1 MPKVKNLVENRKIYN
16 SAPLPFVGQ
25 KRNFLKHFR
34 ALINQHIPDDG
45 ENWTIVDVF
54 GGSGL
59 LAHNAKCLKPKATV
73 IYNDY
78 DGYTER
84 LKNITDIN
92 RLRQIIYNILEP
104 FPKDKRINDETKQSI
119 INVIHNFDGYIDVR
133 SVSTWLLF
141 SSKQISSIDELSKHE
156 MYNNIRLTDYKTADD
171 YLHGLEITSQS
182 FDKLLPQYYHQP
194 NTLLLLDPPYI
205 CTQQQAYALS
215 KYFGMVKFLTLMQ
228 MVRPPYIFF
237 SSTRSELLDYLQYV
251 EQYEPQTWQRTGG
264 FDKINI
270 QVTLNG
276 SGANYEDNMIYR
288 FK

>member
-1 MPKVKNLVENRKIYN
+1 MENRKIYN

-25 KRNFLKHFR
+25 KRNFLKYFR

-78 DGYTER
+78 DGYVQR
-84 LKNITDIN
+84 LKNIHNIN
-92 RLRQIIYNILEP
+92 RLRQILLDILKALP
-104 FPKDKRINDETKQSI
+104 QGSKLSNDNKTIILQAINE
-119 INVIHNFDGYIDVR
+119 FDGYIDVR

-141 SSKQISSIDELSKHE
+141 SAKQISNINELSQHT
-156 MYNNIRLTDYKTADD
+156 MYNNIRLSDYKTADD

-276 SGANYEDNMIYR
+276 NGANYEDNMIYR

>member
-78 DGYTER
+78 DGYVQR
-84 LKNITDIN
+84 LKNIHDIN
-92 RLRQIIYNILEP
+92 RLRQILLDILKALP
-104 FPKDKRINDETKQSI
+104 QGSKLSNDNKTIILQAINE
-119 INVIHNFDGYIDVR
+119 FDGYIDVR

-141 SSKQISSIDELSKHE
+141 SAKQISNINELSQHT
-156 MYNNIRLTDYKTADD
+156 MYNNIRLSDYKTADD

-215 KYFGMVKFLTLMQ
+215 KYFGMVKFLTLMK

-237 SSTRSELLDYLQYV
+237 SSTRSELLDYMDYIK
-251 EQYEPQTWQRTGG
+251 QYEPDMWQCVGN
-264 FDKINI
+264 FEKQSIN
-270 QVTLNG
+270 VGLNQQA
-276 SGANYEDNMIYR
+276 SYEDNMIYR
-288 FK
+288 F